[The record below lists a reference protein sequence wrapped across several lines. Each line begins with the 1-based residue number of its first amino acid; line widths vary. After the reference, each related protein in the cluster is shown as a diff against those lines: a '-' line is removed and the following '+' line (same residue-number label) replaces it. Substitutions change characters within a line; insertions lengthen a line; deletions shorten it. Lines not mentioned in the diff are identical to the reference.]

1 MRKSPPDEVVA
12 AARRRLELLGREL
25 DQAGLARLPDAPPPA
40 DDPLP
45 PPGVVHAAGRHAAP
59 RPAGPS
65 LGDRVARLVPD
76 SFRGGVAL
84 DRGALVVVLV
94 LALLGAGAAA
104 YAVTRDAGSSSPAPP
119 SAVTSAE
126 PLVEAAPAAPAAPSA
141 PSASA
146 APASSGAGEATVTV
160 HVAGEVRR
168 PGVLDLPAGSRVDDA
183 VQQAGG
189 ARRGTDLSG
198 LNLARVLVDGE
209 QVLVGVVGP
218 VPGAAASAAEQAPG
232 SAAAL
237 VSLNTAT
244 LDQLDTLPGVG
255 PVTAQKILDWRE
267 ANGAFSA
274 VEELLEIDGIGD
286 KTLAEL
292 APHVTL

>member
-25 DQAGLARLPDAPPPA
+25 DQAGVARLPDAPPPA

-65 LGDRVARLVPD
+65 LGDRVAGLVPD

-104 YAVTRDAGSSSPAPP
+104 YAVTRDAGTSTPAPP

-126 PLVEAAPAAPAAPSA
+126 PLVEAAPSA
-141 PSASA
+141 PVPQAAASSA
-146 APASSGAGEATVTV
+146 AGGTVTV

-168 PGVLDLPAGSRVDDA
+168 PGVLELPTGSRVDDA

-209 QVLVGVVGP
+209 QVLVGVLGP

-232 SAAAL
+232 SATAL
-237 VSLNTAT
+237 VSLNTAS

-274 VEELLEIDGIGD
+274 VEELLEVDGIGD
-286 KTLAEL
+286 KTLAEI

>member
-40 DDPLP
+40 EVPPDPLP
-45 PPGVVHAAGRHAAP
+45 PPGVVHPSGRHAAA
-59 RPAGPS
+59 RPARPG
-65 LGDRVARLVPD
+65 LGERVAGLVPD
-76 SFRGGVAL
+76 SFRGAVAL
-84 DRGALVVVLV
+84 ERGALVVVLV
-94 LALLGAGAAA
+94 LALLGAGAAP
-104 YAVTRDAGSSSPAPP
+104 YAVTRDAGTSTPAPP
-119 SAVTSAE
+119 ATVASAE
-126 PLVEAAPAAPAAPSA
+126 PLVEAAPSTQPTATPSA
-141 PSASA
+141 
-146 APASSGAGEATVTV
+146 GTVTV
-160 HVAGEVRR
+160 HVAGKVRR
-168 PGVLDLPAGSRVDDA
+168 PGVLELPTGSRVDDA
-183 VQQAGG
+183 VRQAGG

-274 VEELLEIDGIGD
+274 VEELLEVDGIGD
-286 KTLAEL
+286 KTLAEI

>member
-25 DQAGLARLPDAPPPA
+25 DQAGLARLPDAPPLE
-40 DDPLP
+40 DSLP
-45 PPGVVHAAGRHAAP
+45 PPGVVHPTGRHAAP
-59 RPAGPS
+59 RPERAS
-65 LGDRVARLVPD
+65 LGERFAALLPD

-104 YAVTRDAGSSSPAPP
+104 YAVTRDAGTSTSAPP
-119 SAVTSAE
+119 AAVAPAE
-126 PLVEAAPAAPAAPSA
+126 PLVEAAPSSSAP
-141 PSASA
+141 PSAS
-146 APASSGAGEATVTV
+146 GTVTV
-160 HVAGEVRR
+160 HVAGKVRR
-168 PGVLDLPAGSRVDDA
+168 PGVLELPTGSRVDDA

-267 ANGAFSA
+267 TNGAFSA
-274 VEELLEIDGIGD
+274 VEELLEVDGIGD
-286 KTLAEL
+286 KTLAEI

>member
-25 DQAGLARLPDAPPPA
+25 DQAGVARLPDAPPPA

-65 LGDRVARLVPD
+65 LGDRVAGLVPD

-104 YAVTRDAGSSSPAPP
+104 YAVTRDAGTSTPAPP
-119 SAVTSAE
+119 SAVSSAE
-126 PLVEAAPAAPAAPSA
+126 PLVEAAPSAPAPQAAAS
-141 PSASA
+141 SA
-146 APASSGAGEATVTV
+146 AGGTVTV

-168 PGVLDLPAGSRVDDA
+168 PGVLELPTGSRVDDA

-209 QVLVGVVGP
+209 QVLVGVLGP

-232 SAAAL
+232 SATAL

-244 LDQLDTLPGVG
+244 LDELDTLPGVG

-274 VEELLEIDGIGD
+274 VEELLEVDGIGD
-286 KTLAEL
+286 KTLAEI
-292 APHVTL
+292 APRVTL

>member
-25 DQAGLARLPDAPPPA
+25 DQAGVARLPDAPPLEGS
-40 DDPLP
+40 LP
-45 PPGVVHAAGRHAAP
+45 PPGVVHPTGRHAAP
-59 RPAGPS
+59 RPERAS
-65 LGDRVARLVPD
+65 LGERLAALLPD

-104 YAVTRDAGSSSPAPP
+104 YAVTRDAGTSTPAPP
-119 SAVTSAE
+119 AAVASAE
-126 PLVEAAPAAPAAPSA
+126 PLVEAAPSAAA
-141 PSASA
+141 SASA
-146 APASSGAGEATVTV
+146 SPDGTVTV
-160 HVAGEVRR
+160 HVAGKVRR
-168 PGVLDLPAGSRVDDA
+168 PGVLELPTGSRVDDA

-232 SAAAL
+232 SATAL
-237 VSLNTAT
+237 VSLNTAS

-274 VEELLEIDGIGD
+274 VEELLEVDGIGD
-286 KTLAEL
+286 KTLAEI